1 MAAVTHDLPG
11 DVHIAADTDVLM
23 ADLAAH
29 LMTSA
34 VKSVRD
40 RGWFHLALSGGKS
53 PEPFYVRLV
62 TDPLYRGV
70 PWTKTHVWMVDER
83 MVAPD
88 HEASNFRM
96 IRETLLEHLPM
107 RRRQWHPMP
116 VEGSG
121 PAKRYAAE
129 LRSVLG
135 EEGRLDF
142 AVLGMGADGHTASLF
157 PGSPSLEERSAAV
170 VESEGPGTA
179 VGRRLTL
186 TLPCLNACRQVAV
199 LVTGE
204 GKAAAIRTVADGH
217 VVNEPD
223 FHQIPMGYVNPHDGA
238 LNWFLDEA
246 AASRL

>member
-1 MAAVTHDLPG
+1 MTHALPG
-11 DVHIAADTDVLM
+11 DVHIATDADALM

-29 LMTSA
+29 LMTNA

-40 RGWFHLALSGGKS
+40 RGRFHLALSGGKS
-53 PEPFYVRLV
+53 PEPFYFRLV

-70 PWTKTHVWMVDER
+70 PWAKTHVWMVDER

-116 VEGSG
+116 VEGPG
-121 PAKRYAAE
+121 PAECYAAE

-135 EEGRLDF
+135 DEGRLDF
-142 AVLGMGADGHTASLF
+142 AVLGMGADGHTAGLF

-170 VESEGPGTA
+170 VESEGPGTVVA
-179 VGRRLTL
+179 RRLTL

-204 GKAAAIRTVADGH
+204 DKAAAIRMVADAH
-217 VVNEPD
+217 AVLEPD
-223 FHQIPMGYVNPHDGA
+223 IHPIPMGQVNPRAGA